1 MQHTETIVTMP
12 SSSSRTYE
20 DHIFKQLP
28 RNFVFGTSAI
38 QIISAVIT
46 VVIKVYLNF
55 RSKNA
60 RITQLKSPLDLDFY
74 WRWHLLRHFQWFFHI
89 LPCCIFGHSG
99 SVWNNWFNL
108 TSKNHAS
115 FTKNLHSWHKYQFF
129 FISFYRFLC
138 KTGSEFFSSIIS
150 LMLVFMGCLGISDL
164 RNPGQWYCSE
174 GDKDRKKF
182 FFKEI
187 FLFEVKN
194 IF

>member
-1 MQHTETIVTMP
+1 M
-12 SSSSRTYE
+12 
-20 DHIFKQLP
+20 
-28 RNFVFGTSAI
+28 
-38 QIISAVIT
+38 
-46 VVIKVYLNF
+46 
-55 RSKNA
+55 
-60 RITQLKSPLDLDFY
+60 
-74 WRWHLLRHFQWFFHI
+74 LRHFQWFFHI

-108 TSKNHAS
+108 TSKNHVS
-115 FTKNLHSWHKYQFF
+115 FTKKLQFWHKYQFYHF
-129 FISFYRFLC
+129 FYRILC
-138 KTGSEFFSSIIS
+138 KTGSEIFSSILS

-194 IF
+194 IFQEITLYRMHSLPSRYCWIFANLRHCDVNFCVMLHCILCNKILCWKHCI

>member
-12 SSSSRTYE
+12 SSSSRNYE

-55 RSKNA
+55 RAKNA
-60 RITQLKSPLDLDFY
+60 RITQLKSTLDLDFY
-74 WRWHLLRHFQWFFHI
+74 WKWYMLRHFQWFFHI

-99 SVWNNWFNL
+99 SIRNNCFNL
-108 TSKNHAS
+108 TSKNHVS
-115 FTKNLHSWHKYQFF
+115 FTKKLYFWHKYQFYHF
-129 FISFYRFLC
+129 FYRILC
-138 KTGSEFFSSIIS
+138 KTGSEIFSSILS
-150 LMLVFMGCLGISDL
+150 LMLVFMGYLGISDL

-174 GDKDRKKF
+174 GDKDRKIF
-182 FFKEI
+182 FLIEI
-187 FLFEVKN
+187 FLLEVKN
-194 IF
+194 VF